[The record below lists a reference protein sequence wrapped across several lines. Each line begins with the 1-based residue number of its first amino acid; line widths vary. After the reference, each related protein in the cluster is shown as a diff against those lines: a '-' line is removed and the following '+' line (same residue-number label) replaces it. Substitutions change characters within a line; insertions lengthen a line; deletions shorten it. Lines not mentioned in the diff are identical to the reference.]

1 MCIESGISFFVCLF
15 FFWEHNQKAAKENL
29 WLLNY
34 ISIFFSLQNNYKF
47 SSSFNHTLALRHP
60 NH

>member
-1 MCIESGISFFVCLF
+1 MCIESGISLFVCL

-47 SSSFNHTLALRHP
+47 SSTFSHTLALRHP